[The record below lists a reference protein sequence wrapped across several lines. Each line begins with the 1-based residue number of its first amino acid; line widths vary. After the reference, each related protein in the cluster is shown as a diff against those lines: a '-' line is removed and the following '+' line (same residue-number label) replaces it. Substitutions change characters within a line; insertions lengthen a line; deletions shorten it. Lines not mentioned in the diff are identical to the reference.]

1 MWPANWQM
9 AKKEG
14 TGAMW
19 ILDDSCMFFI
29 KAHGS
34 VNCQQKYA
42 VTYIYIIWPSD
53 CSLSALPTKPCYHQ
67 HHQSPSPM

>member
-42 VTYIYIIWPSD
+42 VTYIYI
-53 CSLSALPTKPCYHQ
+53 
-67 HHQSPSPM
+67 